1 MQGHEE
7 FIAGSGGGGYDMNMT
22 CILSDDTV
30 AFLMFLLLWQCQW
43 QRNMSGWANIRE
55 PSHSVNHYGYV
66 TANVDLKAH
75 FMENVVSFVCA
86 AICWHFY
93 THVCSA
99 LCHLDRYS
107 HFASSVELACFCL
120 LSTLQSL
127 YLHCIFCGNLFW
139 IFLNLAVIIDN
150 SCISSSVELTC
161 FCLLFYFSVIATL
174 HLLWN
179 WRAFVYFQSCSRRI
193 DSKCAQ
199 RREASRCPRSTRQ
212 M

>member
-1 MQGHEE
+1 MQCSVPLGQIQPLCIFRGTGMLLFTFNLTELISALHFLWNWHVLVYFQPYRAYICTAFSVER
-7 FIAGSGGGGYDMNMT
+7 T
-22 CILSDDTV
+22 C
-30 AFLMFLLLWQCQW
+30 FGLLL
-43 QRNMSGWANIRE
+43 
-55 PSHSVNHYGYV
+55 
-66 TANVDLKAH
+66 
-75 FMENVVSFVCA
+75 
-86 AICWHFY
+86 
-93 THVCSA
+93 
-99 LCHLDRYS
+99 
-107 HFASSVELACFCL
+107 
-120 LSTLQSL
+120 TLQSL

-150 SCISSSVELTC
+150 SCISCSMELTC

-193 DSKCAQ
+193 DSKCAR